1 MYFPMLVIATKSDW
15 GKKKKPMEWT
25 PKAYMPTMKSRLLTT
40 TLKRLQK
47 DIKDVMCNIAQVDQ
61 ISGMLLIWPLHI

>member
-15 GKKKKPMEWT
+15 GKKNQTMEWT

-40 TLKRLQK
+40 TLKRLHK

-61 ISGMLLIWPLHI
+61 ISGMLLIGPLHI